1 MGMFRWLIFSLFM
14 LISAALAPAPAWAGD
29 DAAQAQSDATVQLPR
44 TNHEIR
50 VWYNRQVSAIPALNQ
65 AWLAEGLSAE
75 ERARRAQD
83 IRHDAR
89 IKARSYMADPKEVKL
104 LQDRD
109 QKKYGNPDGPSF
121 DYLVAKNRE
130 KGLPGDAAYE
140 EIITSSSRTDKEYNE
155 KHGVRPPAQA
165 P

>member
-1 MGMFRWLIFSLFM
+1 MSMFRWLIFSLFM
-14 LISAALAPAPAWAGD
+14 LASAALAPTPAWAD
-29 DAAQAQSDATVQLPR
+29 DAAAQAQSDATVQLPR
-44 TNHEIR
+44 TNQEIR
-50 VWYNRQVSAIPALNQ
+50 LWYNRQVSAIPALNQ

-130 KGLPGDAAYE
+130 KGLRGDAAYE

>member
-1 MGMFRWLIFSLFM
+1 MSMFRWLIVSLF
-14 LISAALAPAPAWAGD
+14 LVSSAALAPTPAWAAD

-44 TNHEIR
+44 TNTEIR

-89 IKARSYMADPKEVKL
+89 IKARSYIWWP
-104 LQDRD
+104 RTT
-109 QKKYGNPDGPSF
+109 KKACRAMPPMRRSSPAPAAPTRNTMKSMVFARRLRRPDCATPC
-121 DYLVAKNRE
+121 L
-130 KGLPGDAAYE
+130 
-140 EIITSSSRTDKEYNE
+140 
-155 KHGVRPPAQA
+155 
-165 P
+165 